1 MKKYFYQNP
10 FLVGQF
16 LIVNIIGA
24 ISVLSLAFVLE
35 GIIDSISNVNSKTFI
50 LYVVLLLVYI
60 VFDSAMDY
68 CVEVSNQKLIQKI
81 LHDIRSDLTDSNG
94 RKPLI
99 DVYRS
104 NPEMHIS
111 TYTNELEV
119 LEKQYLEQIISITN
133 DILVFIFAS
142 VISLFIQPSYT
153 IIMVVLSLLPL
164 FYPLL
169 TQNSL
174 QNARGVSVKS
184 KENYFNVVSDFY
196 SGLKTVKLFNAVHSF
211 IDIVNSKSKQLEQ
224 TNVAYYK
231 KANLIGAIS
240 YAITML
246 VNQGAWVVGGF
257 FVLKGRLSLGEF
269 IGLRQLVM

>member
-60 VFDSAMDY
+60 VFDSAMEY

-104 NPEMHIS
+104 NPEMNIS

-153 IIMVVLSLLPL
+153 IIMVRFEFTSSFLS
-164 FYPLL
+164 F
-169 TQNSL
+169 
-174 QNARGVSVKS
+174 
-184 KENYFNVVSDFY
+184 
-196 SGLKTVKLFNAVHSF
+196 
-211 IDIVNSKSKQLEQ
+211 VNSK
-224 TNVAYYK
+224 
-231 KANLIGAIS
+231 
-240 YAITML
+240 
-246 VNQGAWVVGGF
+246 F
-257 FVLKGRLSLGEF
+257 FTKRKRCKCKVKRKLF
-269 IGLRQLVM
+269 

>member
-50 LYVVLLLVYI
+50 LYVVLLVVYI
-60 VFDSAMDY
+60 VFDSVMEY

-81 LHDIRSDLTDSNG
+81 LHDIRSDLTESNG

-104 NPEMHIS
+104 NPEMYIS

-133 DILVFIFAS
+133 DILVFVFAS
-142 VISLFIQPSYT
+142 VISLFLQPSYT
-153 IIMVVLSLLPL
+153 IIMVVLSLLTLFFPL
-164 FYPLL
+164 FTKNYLK
-169 TQNSL
+169 NG
-174 QNARGVSVKS
+174 RYFIVK
-184 KENYFNVVSDFY
+184 
-196 SGLKTVKLFNAVHSF
+196 
-211 IDIVNSKSKQLEQ
+211 
-224 TNVAYYK
+224 
-231 KANLIGAIS
+231 
-240 YAITML
+240 
-246 VNQGAWVVGGF
+246 
-257 FVLKGRLSLGEF
+257 
-269 IGLRQLVM
+269 